1 MKMSQYGLLID
12 YEYCTNC
19 HSCEVACE
27 EAHDFPPEARGI
39 RVFEDGPFEY
49 GDSQWNWNYIPT
61 PSDRCNLCADR
72 IANHQEPACVHH
84 CLAQVMK
91 FGRIDDL
98 VEDFKSKP
106 HQVLWMPN

>member
-1 MKMSQYGLLID
+1 MSEYGLLID

-27 EAHDFPPEARGI
+27 ETHDFPPEARGI

-49 GDSQWNWNYIPT
+49 ADGKWNWNYIPV
-61 PSDRCNLCADR
+61 PSDRCDLCAR
-72 IANHQEPACVHH
+72 RVMNHQQPACVHH
-84 CLAQVMK
+84 CLAQVMQ

-98 VEDFKSKP
+98 VEEFK
-106 HQVLWMPN
+106 

>member
-1 MKMSQYGLLID
+1 MSQYGLLID

-72 IANHQEPACVHH
+72 IANHQEPACVGR
-84 CLAQVMK
+84 CLAQVTK
-91 FGRIDDL
+91 LGRIDDL

-106 HQVLWMPN
+106 RQVLWMPN

>member
-1 MKMSQYGLLID
+1 MSQYGLLID

-27 EAHDFPPEARGI
+27 EAHDFAPKQRGI
-39 RVFEDGPFEY
+39 RVFEDGPWEY
-49 GDSQWNWNYIPT
+49 DDTRWNWNYVPV
-61 PSDRCNLCADR
+61 PSDRCDLCIER
-72 IANHQEPACVHH
+72 VSNHLEPACVHH

-98 VEDFKSKP
+98 VEDFKMKP
-106 HQVLWMPN
+106 KQVLWMPK

>member
-1 MKMSQYGLLID
+1 MSQYGLLID

-49 GDSQWNWNYIPT
+49 GDGQWNWNYIPT

-72 IANHQEPACVHH
+72 VMNHQQPACVHH

-98 VEDFKSKP
+98 VEDFKAKP
-106 HQVLWMPN
+106 RQVLWMPN

>member
-1 MKMSQYGLLID
+1 MSQYGLLID

-27 EAHDFPPEARGI
+27 EAHDFPPKARGI

-49 GDSQWNWNYIPT
+49 GDGQWNWNYIPT
-61 PSDRCNLCADR
+61 PSNRCDLCAQR
-72 IANHQEPACVHH
+72 VTNHQQPACVHH

-91 FGRIDDL
+91 FGPVSELALELER
-98 VEDFKSKP
+98 KP
-106 HQVLWMPN
+106 NQVLWCPR